1 MLLIA
6 DSGSTKTEWMLIDQG
21 QLIKTIY
28 TEGFNPYYYGVND
41 IVRIL
46 NAELLPQL
54 DNLLPQQIFYYG
66 SGCSTEQNC
75 NIVSNALRSALATE
89 KITVMHDLL
98 AAAHALLGE
107 SEGIACIL
115 GTGSNSCY
123 FDGNKITMNVP
134 SLGYLLADEG
144 SGVYIGKLFITAY
157 LYGEVP
163 DSIVKDF
170 KLHFQSE
177 QHEILDSLYRREK
190 PGKYLSEFTRFVGK
204 HISHSFCQQL
214 VAEAFD
220 AFIRVQLSK
229 YPDYKNLPV
238 AFTGSV
244 AFHFREILKERLTKA
259 GVNTGIISHSPGEGL
274 LKFYLKKPDKS

>member
-21 QLIKTIY
+21 KLIKTIY
-28 TEGFNPYYYGVND
+28 TEGFNPYYYGVNE

-46 NAELLPQL
+46 NAELIPQL
-54 DNLLPQQIFYYG
+54 DNLIPKQIFYYG

-98 AAAHALLGE
+98 AAAHSLLGE

-177 QHEILDSLYRREK
+177 HHEILDALYRREK

-204 HISHSFCQQL
+204 HIPHSFCQQL

-238 AFTGSV
+238 TFTGSV
-244 AFHFREILKERLTKA
+244 AFHFREILKERLKKA
-259 GVNTGIISHSPGEGL
+259 GVNAGIISHSPGEGL
-274 LKFYLKKPDKS
+274 LKFYLKKA

>member
-21 QLIKTIY
+21 KLIKTIY

-46 NAELLPQL
+46 NAELIPQL
-54 DNLLPQQIFYYG
+54 DNLLPKQIFYYG

-75 NIVSNALRSALATE
+75 NIVSNALASSIGAE
-89 KITVMHDLL
+89 KVVVMHDLL
-98 AAAHALLGE
+98 AAAHALLGD

-123 FDGNKITMNVP
+123 FDGNEITMNVP

-144 SGVYIGKLFITAY
+144 SGVYIGKSFITAY
-157 LYGEVP
+157 LYGDVP
-163 DSIVKDF
+163 DSIANDF

-177 QHEILDSLYRREK
+177 QHEILDSLYRKEK

-244 AFHFREILKERLTKA
+244 AFHFREILKERLKKA
-259 GVNTGIISHSPGEGL
+259 GVNAGIISHSPGEGL
-274 LKFYLKKPDKS
+274 LKFYLKNPDKS